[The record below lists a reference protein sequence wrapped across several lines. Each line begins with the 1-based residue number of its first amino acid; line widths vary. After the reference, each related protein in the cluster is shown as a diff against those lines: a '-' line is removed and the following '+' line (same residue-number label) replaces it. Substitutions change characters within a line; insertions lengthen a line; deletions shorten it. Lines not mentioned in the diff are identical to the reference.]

1 MVATSSGR
9 LAAASEVT
17 VTSVP
22 STLSETVVAAAIFAA
37 VRLAP
42 AELVASIVIAVAAID
57 GAVWSST
64 VTVEVAE
71 PPFPVESLAENVT
84 VVLPRGNTVG
94 ALVVTATSPLTR
106 SNAVPEVR

>member
-1 MVATSSGR
+1 MKTTWAGPKQGHGQSDKRRR
-9 LAAASEVT
+9 LWVG
-17 VTSVP
+17 VVLGCLVG
-22 STLSETVVAAAIFAA
+22 TLLTFAI
-37 VRLAP
+37 
-42 AELVASIVIAVAAID
+42 
-57 GAVWSST
+57 
-64 VTVEVAE
+64 EVAE

>member
-1 MVATSSGR
+1 MTF
-9 LAAASEVT
+9 
-17 VTSVP
+17 VP

-42 AELVASIVIAVAAID
+42 LALVASIVVAAAVIE
-57 GAVWSST
+57 GAVWSVTGT
-64 VTVEVAE
+64 VDVAE

-84 VVLPRGNTVG
+84 VVLPNGNTVG
-94 ALVVTATSPLTR
+94 AFVVTATSPLTR